1 MADILNT
8 FTAGQ
13 LFYANWRRMGDH
25 MRHALGDV
33 EVECPECHGECRVDY
48 DSDIRPGTVERR
60 TCQTCDGLGS
70 IWREKDE

>member
-13 LFYANWRRMGDH
+13 LYYANWRRMGDH

-33 EVECPECHGECRVDY
+33 EIICPECHGECRINY

-60 TCQTCDGLGS
+60 KCQTCDGLGS